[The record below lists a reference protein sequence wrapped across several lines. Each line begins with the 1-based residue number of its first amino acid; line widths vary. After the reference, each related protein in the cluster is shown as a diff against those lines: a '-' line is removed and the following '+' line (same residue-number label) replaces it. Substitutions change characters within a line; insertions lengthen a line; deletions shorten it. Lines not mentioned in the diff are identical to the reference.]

1 MRMGGQHH
9 ASAAFLPG
17 KYPGNPCTTGL
28 VVPSAQGAENLT
40 PTGIRSPDGQ
50 PVALRYPGPQ
60 FKRTIER
67 VSLDMPVHCPRF
79 TRC

>member
-1 MRMGGQHH
+1 MRKGGQRH
-9 ASAAFLPG
+9 ASAALP
-17 KYPGNPCTTGL
+17 PGNNPGTQCTGDC
-28 VVPSAQGAENLT
+28 VGVKAQGAENLA

-60 FKRTIER
+60 LKSTIGH
-67 VSLDMPVHCPRF
+67 VSLDVPVHCPRF